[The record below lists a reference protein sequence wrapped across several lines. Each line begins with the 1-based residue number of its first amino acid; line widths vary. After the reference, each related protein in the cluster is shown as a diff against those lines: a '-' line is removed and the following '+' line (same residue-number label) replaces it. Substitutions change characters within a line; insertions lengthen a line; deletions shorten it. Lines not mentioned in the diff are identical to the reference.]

1 MFDFHQWLFPA
12 DDMSA
17 PNAKEGLQAV
27 GINSIV
33 PKEHGSEYDY
43 VPLSIMR
50 SYSDKDN
57 VSNSIGWISL

>member
-1 MFDFHQWLFPA
+1 
-12 DDMSA
+12 MSA